1 MKLWMRVVFG
11 TAVGVVLGLVVPE
24 AGGDALQVFAT
35 ISRIVTSIGRYAA
48 FPLVFFGVAIA
59 VQELREER
67 ITSKVYVQSAIVI
80 VTTTVAMVIVGTL
93 VILLLAP
100 RRIPPIFQETSIPLI
115 PSIPQLL
122 LRTFPQNL
130 FSLFADSGDF
140 LLPIS
145 VVAVV
150 IGAILYSEGP
160 SVMAASDLFDSGARI
175 FYRLNTIVLEVL
187 AVGMVGIAA
196 YWVLQLR
203 SVSDLQLFTSL
214 ILVVSLVC
222 ALFVVIGFPLV
233 VFFLGGRYNPL
244 AWLYAQIVPAFLAFF
259 SGNSY
264 FSYGGL
270 TRVAKE
276 NFGVS
281 RAVSAPVLSLAV
293 LFAKAGSAMVI
304 ATAFVTVLRS
314 YTALEITFVQVV
326 WIMVVSFA
334 SSFLLGSVP
343 GAPVVVGLSVLA
355 SGYGQGMA
363 EVYLILLPA
372 LPVLTGLA
380 VATDVVTASFV
391 TFLVARWEQKRRI
404 VDVSDFI

>member
-1 MKLWMRVVFG
+1 MKLWMRVVVG
-11 TAVGVVLGLVVPE
+11 TIIGVVLGLLLPE
-24 AGGDALQVFAT
+24 AGGDALRAFTT
-35 ISRIVTSIGRYAA
+35 ISRIVMSVGRYAA

-67 ITSKVYVQSAIVI
+67 ITSKVYAQSVIVI
-80 VTTTVAMVIVGTL
+80 VAATVAMVLVGTL
-93 VILLLAP
+93 IILLLAP
-100 RRIPPIFQETSIPLI
+100 RRIPPIFQETSIPVI
-115 PSIPQLL
+115 PSIPELL
-122 LRTFPQNL
+122 LRTFPRNL
-130 FSLFADSGDF
+130 FSLFAGAGDF

-145 VVAVV
+145 VLAVV

-160 SVMAASDLFDSGARI
+160 SVVPASDLFDSATRI

-187 AVGMVGIAA
+187 AVGMIGVAA

-203 SVSDLQLFTSL
+203 SVSDLQLFTPL
-214 ILVVSLVC
+214 ILVVALVC
-222 ALFVVIGFPLV
+222 ALFVLIGFPLL
-233 VFFLGGRYNPL
+233 VFAIGGRYNPF
-244 AWLYAQIVPAFLAFF
+244 AWLYAQIVPGLLAFF
-259 SGNSY
+259 SGNAY
-264 FSYGGL
+264 FAYGAL

-281 RAVSAPVLSLAV
+281 RAVSAPVLSLSV

-314 YTALEITFVQVV
+314 YTALETTAGQVI
-326 WIMVVSFA
+326 WIMVVSIA

-355 SGYGQGMA
+355 RGYGQGME

-372 LPVLTGLA
+372 LPILTGLA
-380 VATDVVTASFV
+380 VVTDVMTASFV
-391 TFLVARWEQKRRI
+391 TYLVARWEQKRRI
-404 VDVSDFI
+404 VDVTDFI